1 MAAILREGKIIAI
14 LSGPRSLGKA
24 RSDLYATIG
33 FTTYQVVRR
42 FASVIIAGE
51 ITTLG
56 SRYTNH
62 TLFDLPEYEQ
72 AFSTFTYAAIHE
84 LMNQKEPVLGS
95 IKRVKMP
102 VVPVVRNTLPSGQ
115 VVENEPVL
123 VKSPFSFPVKD
134 AISGNVE
141 SLLVAID
148 DAAEDGIRTI
158 MPQFFRYLDRLS
170 EAAGTGTDAKGRP
183 PSHELLFEALEKMDI
198 EFDEEGKAV
207 MPTLIMHPDMA
218 QALWK
223 LPPPTPE
230 QNSKF
235 EQMMQRKKQ
244 EYNDRRRHRK
254 LS

>member
-148 DAAEDGIRTI
+148 DAAEDGMVVVHGGRGFPGKQKTGKTVGKRCLTDTARPADDPA
-158 MPQFFRYLDRLS
+158 MRQL
-170 EAAGTGTDAKGRP
+170 AAGEIAHQHRLGVFVAVKLGVIFGSEVR
-183 PSHELLFEALEKMDI
+183 HE
-198 EFDEEGKAV
+198 
-207 MPTLIMHPDMA
+207 
-218 QALWK
+218 
-223 LPPPTPE
+223 
-230 QNSKF
+230 
-235 EQMMQRKKQ
+235 
-244 EYNDRRRHRK
+244 
-254 LS
+254 